1 MMCHASERG
10 FTTMLRIAVC
20 DDEAIV
26 QAELSKRIS
35 ANMQG
40 RHTNYMVSDFVS
52 GEELLMDISEHGIF
66 DLIFLDIELTRID
79 GIVTAGKIREQF
91 PQVLMIFISNYS
103 QYYKAAFDVQPFQF
117 LDKPINDQEF
127 NTIFERVYKRLTEHS
142 DLLSFYYNRVHYNIH
157 LNEILYFE
165 SNKRIVNVVCA
176 TRRYVYYG
184 KLDEIEKRLSDS
196 SCCFLRIHKSYLVN
210 LDFVEEYRNEK
221 MQMTNHDILA
231 ISYERRKRVKEF
243 YMKSLQ
249 RETVITGTSTGIIPY
264 I

>member
-1 MMCHASERG
+1 
-10 FTTMLRIAVC
+10 MLRIAVC
-20 DDEAIV
+20 DDESVVLTEIS
-26 QAELSKRIS
+26 ERITV
-35 ANMQG
+35 NMAG
-40 RHTNYMVSDFVS
+40 RHMNYTVSGFIS

-66 DLIFLDIELTRID
+66 DLIFLDIELTRIN

-91 PQVLMIFISNYS
+91 PQALMIFISNYS

-142 DLLSFYYNRVHYNIH
+142 ELLSFYYNRVHYNIH

-184 KLDEIEKRLSDS
+184 KLDEIEQRLADS
-196 SCCFLRIHKSYLVN
+196 SSCFLRIHKSYLVN
-210 LDFVEEYRNEK
+210 LDYVEEYRNEK

-231 ISYERRKRVKEF
+231 ISHERRKRVKEF

-249 RETVITGTSTGIIPY
+249 RETVIAGTSTGTIPY
-264 I
+264 V